1 MIHKST
7 AFTFDLNFHQFP
19 KGSASEIL
27 FISYYNI
34 HDDKVVSKVSTQ
46 MSSARRGVATEEMRQ
61 VAKDEDIDL
70 DFIVQRLANGSI
82 IIPKNNAR
90 KQKIKVVGIG
100 HGLKT
105 KVNVNIGTSTLH
117 QNLDEEIS
125 KAKVAVKYGADTI
138 MDLSDGGDLDLIR
151 QTLLDAA
158 PITFG
163 TVPVYQAYWHG
174 VEKYKNP
181 LNITED
187 DFLNAFEKNAKDG
200 VDYTTIHS
208 GITKEL
214 AKRVL
219 EVKRHGGIVSK
230 GGTITAAW
238 MLKYDKEN
246 PYHEHFDY
254 MCEIAR
260 KYDVTFSLGDALR
273 PGSILDS
280 HDELQV
286 AEMINVSRLAK
297 RAHEKDVQVMIEGP
311 GHVPLNEVA
320 ANVRLAKS
328 LIGDIPYY
336 VLGPLVTDIAAGYDH
351 IASAIGAAVSAA
363 EGVDLLCYLTPA
375 EHLALPTAEEVKE
388 GLIAYRIA
396 AHAGDLVKIRDKAI
410 KWDREITE
418 ARRTLNWE
426 KQIALAINPE
436 EAARIHFREGQHEGN
451 NVPCTM
457 CGSACVYIM
466 LPQQRQKRRTDNIS
480 NNEHD
485 DDSDVKEETTATTP
499 TSS

>member
-1 MIHKST
+1 M
-7 AFTFDLNFHQFP
+7 
-19 KGSASEIL
+19 G
-27 FISYYNI
+27 
-34 HDDKVVSKVSTQ
+34 TQ
-46 MSSARRGVATEEMRQ
+46 MTSARRGIPTEEMIQ
-61 VAKDEDIDL
+61 VAKDEDID
-70 DFIVQRLANGSI
+70 INYIIQKVANGSI
-82 IIPKNNAR
+82 IIPRNNIR

-100 HGLKT
+100 KGLKT
-105 KVNVNIGTSTLH
+105 KVNVNIGTSTLY
-117 QNLDEEIS
+117 QNLDEEVS
-125 KAKVAVKYGADTI
+125 KAKVAVKYGGDTI
-138 MDLSDGGDLDLIR
+138 MDLSDGGNLDLIR
-151 QTLLDAA
+151 ETLLEAA

-163 TVPVYQAYWHG
+163 TVPIYQAYAYG

-187 DFLNAFEKNAKDG
+187 DFLNSFEKHAKDG

-208 GITKEL
+208 GITKEI

-219 EVKRHGGIVSK
+219 EVKRHAGIVSK

-246 PYHEHFDY
+246 PYFEHFDY
-254 MCEIAR
+254 LCEIAR

-280 HDELQV
+280 HDELQLQ
-286 AEMINVSRLAK
+286 EMINVARLCK
-297 RAHEKDVQVMIEGP
+297 RAHEKDIQVMVEGP

-328 LIGDIPYY
+328 LIGEIPYY

-351 IASAIGAAVSAA
+351 IASAIGAAVSAS

-375 EHLALPTAEEVKE
+375 EHLSLPNVEDVKE

-396 AHAGDLVKIRDKAI
+396 AHAGDLVKIREKAI
-410 KWDREITE
+410 KWDRAITN
-418 ARRTLNWE
+418 ARRTLNWQ
-426 KQIALAINPE
+426 KQIDLSINPE
-436 EAARIHFREGQHEGN
+436 EAERIHNRHGQHEGN

-457 CGSACVYIM
+457 CGGACVYIM
-466 LPQQRQKRRTDNIS
+466 LPQQRKYEDKDEIVSEIKQ
-480 NNEHD
+480 
-485 DDSDVKEETTATTP
+485 
-499 TSS
+499 

>member
-1 MIHKST
+1 MT
-7 AFTFDLNFHQFP
+7 
-19 KGSASEIL
+19 
-27 FISYYNI
+27 
-34 HDDKVVSKVSTQ
+34 TQ
-46 MSSARRGVATEEMRQ
+46 ITSARRGVATEEMIQ
-61 VAKDEDIDL
+61 VAREEDINL
-70 DFIVQRLANGSI
+70 DFILRNIANGTI
-82 IIPKNNAR
+82 IIPNNSER
-90 KQKIKVVGIG
+90 RQKKVKLSGIG
-100 HGLKT
+100 SGLRT
-105 KVNVNIGTSTLH
+105 KVNVNIGTSTLY

-125 KAKVAVKYGADTI
+125 KAHVAVRYGGDTI
-138 MDLSDGGDLDLIR
+138 MDLSDGGDLNLIR
-151 QTLLDAA
+151 EKLLEAA

-163 TVPVYQAYWHG
+163 TVPVYQAYAYG

-181 LNITED
+181 LNITSD
-187 DFLNAFEKNAKDG
+187 DFLNSFERHARDG

-208 GITKEL
+208 GITREL
-214 AKRVL
+214 AMRVL
-219 EVKRHGGIVSK
+219 KVKRQGGIVSK

-238 MLKYDKEN
+238 MLKYEKEN
-246 PYHEHFDY
+246 PYYEHFDY
-254 MCEIAR
+254 MCELAR

-328 LIGDIPYY
+328 LIGNMPYY
-336 VLGPLVTDIAAGYDH
+336 VLGPLVTDVAAGYDH

-363 EGVDLLCYLTPA
+363 EGVDLLCYLTPS
-375 EHLALPTAEEVKE
+375 EHLALPTPEEVKE

-396 AHAGDLVKIRDKAI
+396 AHAGDLVKIREKAI
-410 KWDREITE
+410 KWDQAITQ

-426 KQIALAINPE
+426 KQISLSVNPE
-436 EAARIHFREGQHEGN
+436 EAERIHFRRQGQHDGN

-457 CGSACVYIM
+457 CGAACVYIM
-466 LPQQRQKRRTDNIS
+466 LPQQRSDQTPEK
-480 NNEHD
+480 NNVHN
-485 DDSDVKEETTATTP
+485 
-499 TSS
+499 

>member
-1 MIHKST
+1 MAT
-7 AFTFDLNFHQFP
+7 QVT
-19 KGSASEIL
+19 SA
-27 FISYYNI
+27 
-34 HDDKVVSKVSTQ
+34 K
-46 MSSARRGVATEEMRQ
+46 RGVVTPEMIQ
-61 VAKDEDIDL
+61 VAKDEDLSINL
-70 DFIVQRLANGSI
+70 LKNGICNGSI
-82 IIPKNNAR
+82 IIPHNTDRQQNEVKY
-90 KQKIKVVGIG
+90 VGIG
-100 HGLKT
+100 HGLRT
-105 KVNVNIGTSTLH
+105 KVNVNIGTSTLY

-125 KAKVAVKYGADTI
+125 KAKVAVKYGGDTI
-138 MDLSDGGDLDLIR
+138 MDLSDGGNLDLIR
-151 QTLLDAA
+151 EKLLEAA

-163 TVPVYQAYWHG
+163 TVPVYQAYAHG

-181 LNITED
+181 LNITAD
-187 DFLNAFEKNAKDG
+187 DFLRAFEKHVKDG

-214 AKRVL
+214 AQRVL
-219 EVKRHGGIVSK
+219 KVGRHGGIVSK

-246 PYHEHFDY
+246 PYFEHFDY

-286 AEMINVSRLAK
+286 AEMINVARLAK
-297 RAHEKDVQVMIEGP
+297 RAKEYDVQVMIEGP

-328 LIGDIPYY
+328 LLGNIPYY

-351 IASAIGAAVSAA
+351 IASAIGAAISAA
-363 EGVDLLCYLTPA
+363 EGVDLLCYLTPS

-396 AHAGDLVKIRDKAI
+396 GHAGDLVKIRDKAI
-410 KWDREITE
+410 KWDMAITE
-418 ARRTLNWE
+418 SRRTLNWE
-426 KQIALAINPE
+426 KQIALSINPE
-436 EAARIHFREGQHEGN
+436 EAERIHTRRQGQHEGN

-466 LPQQRQKRRTDNIS
+466 LPQQRKEMHPRQ
-480 NNEHD
+480 
-485 DDSDVKEETTATTP
+485 DSEKPENPNVIKM
-499 TSS
+499 

>member
-1 MIHKST
+1 MKRV
-7 AFTFDLNFHQFP
+7 AQDE
-19 KGSASEIL
+19 G
-27 FISYYNI
+27 
-34 HDDKVVSKVSTQ
+34 VS
-46 MSSARRGVATEEMRQ
+46 
-61 VAKDEDIDL
+61 L
-70 DFIVQRLANGSI
+70 DFIVRGVASGSI
-82 IIPKNNAR
+82 IIPKNNER

-100 HGLKT
+100 RGLRT

-117 QNLDEEIS
+117 QDLAEEVA
-125 KAKVAVKYGADTI
+125 KANVAVKYGADTM
-138 MDLSDGGDLDLIR
+138 MDLSDGGDLNLIR
-151 QTLLDAA
+151 QTLLEAA

-181 LNITED
+181 LAITED
-187 DFLNAFEKNAKDG
+187 DFLDAFEKNARDG

-208 GITKEL
+208 GITRDL

-219 EVKRHGGIVSK
+219 EVQRHGGIVSK

-238 MLKYDKEN
+238 MLKYEKEN
-246 PYHEHFDY
+246 PYFEHFDY
-254 MCEIAR
+254 LCEIAR

-280 HDELQV
+280 HDELQI

-297 RAHEKDVQVMIEGP
+297 RAHAKDVQVMIEGP

-320 ANVRLAKS
+320 SNVRLAKS
-328 LIGDIPYY
+328 LVGDVPYY
-336 VLGPLVTDIAAGYDH
+336 VLGPLVTDVASGYDH

-375 EHLALPTAEEVKE
+375 EHLALPTADEVKE

-396 AHAGDLVKIRDKAI
+396 AHAGDLVKIRDRAI
-410 KWDREITE
+410 KWDAEMTE

-426 KQIALAINPE
+426 RQIALSINPE
-436 EAARIHFREGQHEGN
+436 EAERIHYREGQHDGN

-466 LPQQRQKRRTDNIS
+466 LPQQRKPKQDANQS
-480 NNEHD
+480 AAPE
-485 DDSDVKEETTATTP
+485 P
-499 TSS
+499 LQ

>member
-1 MIHKST
+1 M
-7 AFTFDLNFHQFP
+7 
-19 KGSASEIL
+19 G
-27 FISYYNI
+27 
-34 HDDKVVSKVSTQ
+34 TQ
-46 MSSARRGVATEEMRQ
+46 MSSARRGIPTEEMLQ
-61 VAKDEDIDL
+61 VAKDEDIDIN
-70 DFIVQRLANGSI
+70 FIIQKVANGSV
-82 IIPKNNAR
+82 IIPRNNIR

-100 HGLKT
+100 KGLKT
-105 KVNVNIGTSTLH
+105 KVNVNIGTSTLY
-117 QNLDEEIS
+117 QNLDEEVS
-125 KAKVAVKYGADTI
+125 KAKIAVKYGGDTI
-138 MDLSDGGDLDLIR
+138 MDLSDGGNLDLIR
-151 QTLLDAA
+151 EKLLEAA

-163 TVPVYQAYWHG
+163 TVPIYQAYAYG

-187 DFLNAFEKNAKDG
+187 DFLNAFEKHAKDG

-208 GITKEL
+208 GITKEI

-219 EVKRHGGIVSK
+219 EVKRHAGIVSK

-246 PYHEHFDY
+246 PYFEHFDY
-254 MCEIAR
+254 LCEIAR

-280 HDELQV
+280 HDELQIQ
-286 AEMINVSRLAK
+286 EMINVARLCK
-297 RAHEKDVQVMIEGP
+297 RAHQKDVQVMVEGP

-351 IASAIGAAVSAA
+351 IASAIGAAVSAS

-375 EHLALPTAEEVKE
+375 EHLSLPNVEDVKE

-410 KWDREITE
+410 KWDREITK
-418 ARRTLNWE
+418 ARRTLNWQ
-426 KQIALAINPE
+426 KQIELSINPE
-436 EAARIHFREGQHEGN
+436 EAERIHNRQGQHEGN

-457 CGSACVYIM
+457 CGGACVYIM
-466 LPQQRQKRRTDNIS
+466 LPQQRKYEDKDEIVSEIKQ
-480 NNEHD
+480 
-485 DDSDVKEETTATTP
+485 
-499 TSS
+499 

>member
-1 MIHKST
+1 M
-7 AFTFDLNFHQFP
+7 
-19 KGSASEIL
+19 G
-27 FISYYNI
+27 
-34 HDDKVVSKVSTQ
+34 TQ
-46 MSSARRGVATEEMRQ
+46 MSSARRGIATAEMMQ
-61 VAKDEDIDL
+61 VAKDEDVGL
-70 DFIVQRLANGSI
+70 DGLLHGIARGSI
-82 IIPKNNAR
+82 IIPKNTVR
-90 KQKIKVVGIG
+90 KQQIKTVGIG

-105 KVNVNIGTSTLH
+105 KVNVNIGTSTLY
-117 QNLDEEIS
+117 QNLEEEIS
-125 KAKVAVKYGADTI
+125 KARVAVKYGADTI
-138 MDLSDGGDLDLIR
+138 MDLSDGGDLNLIR
-151 QTLLDAA
+151 EKLLESA

-163 TVPVYQAYWHG
+163 TVPVYQAYAHG
-174 VEKYKNP
+174 VEKYKDP
-181 LNITED
+181 LNITSD
-187 DFLNAFEKNAKDG
+187 DFLNAFEKNVKDG

-214 AKRVL
+214 AKRIFDVQ
-219 EVKRHGGIVSK
+219 RHGGIVSK

-246 PYHEHFDY
+246 PYNEYFDN

-286 AEMINVSRLAK
+286 SEMINVARLAK
-297 RAHEKDVQVMIEGP
+297 KAKEKDVQVMIEGP

-328 LIGDIPYY
+328 LIGNVPYY

-375 EHLALPTAEEVKE
+375 EHLGLPTAEEVKE

-396 AHAGDLVKIRDKAI
+396 AHAGDLVKIREKAI
-410 KWDREITE
+410 KWDRDITE
-418 ARRTLNWE
+418 ARRTLNWD
-426 KQIALAINPE
+426 KQISLAINPE
-436 EAARIHFREGQHEGN
+436 EAERIRNRRQGQIHSN
-451 NVPCTM
+451 TAPCTM
-457 CGSACVYIM
+457 CGGACVYIM
-466 LPQQRQKRRTDNIS
+466 LPQQRMYKKDIDERSDEAERTSTIQAR
-480 NNEHD
+480 
-485 DDSDVKEETTATTP
+485 KK
-499 TSS
+499 

>member
-1 MIHKST
+1 MAT
-7 AFTFDLNFHQFP
+7 QVT
-19 KGSASEIL
+19 SA
-27 FISYYNI
+27 
-34 HDDKVVSKVSTQ
+34 K
-46 MSSARRGVATEEMRQ
+46 RGVLTPEMIQ
-61 VAKDEDIDL
+61 VAKDEDLSIDL
-70 DFIVQRLANGSI
+70 LKNGICNGSI
-82 IIPKNNAR
+82 IIPNNTDR
-90 KQKIKVVGIG
+90 KQNDVKHVGIG
-100 HGLKT
+100 HGLRT
-105 KVNVNIGTSTLH
+105 KINVNIGTSTLY
-117 QNLDEEIS
+117 QNLEEEIS
-125 KAKVAVKYGADTI
+125 KAKVAVKYGGDTI
-138 MDLSDGGDLDLIR
+138 MDLSDGGNLDFIR
-151 QTLLDAA
+151 EKLLEAA

-163 TVPVYQAYWHG
+163 TVPVYQAYAYG

-181 LNITED
+181 LNITSD
-187 DFLNAFEKNAKDG
+187 DFLRSFEKHVKDG

-214 AKRVL
+214 AQRVL
-219 EVKRHGGIVSK
+219 KVGRHGGIVSK

-246 PYHEHFDY
+246 PFFEHFDY

-260 KYDVTFSLGDALR
+260 EHDVTFSLGDALR

-286 AEMINVSRLAK
+286 AEMINVARLAK
-297 RAHEKDVQVMIEGP
+297 RAREYDVQVMIEGP

-328 LIGDIPYY
+328 LLGNIPYY

-351 IASAIGAAVSAA
+351 IASAIGAAISAA
-363 EGVDLLCYLTPA
+363 EGVDLLCYLTPS

-396 AHAGDLVKIRDKAI
+396 GHAGDLVKIRDKAI
-410 KWDREITE
+410 KWDRAITE
-418 ARRTLNWE
+418 SRRTLNWE
-426 KQIALAINPE
+426 KQIALSINPE
-436 EAARIHFREGQHEGN
+436 EAERIHMRRQGQHEGN

-466 LPQQRQKRRTDNIS
+466 LPQQR
-480 NNEHD
+480 
-485 DDSDVKEETTATTP
+485 KEIHPPESEKPESTNAIEM
-499 TSS
+499 

>member
-1 MIHKST
+1 M
-7 AFTFDLNFHQFP
+7 
-19 KGSASEIL
+19 G
-27 FISYYNI
+27 
-34 HDDKVVSKVSTQ
+34 TQ
-46 MSSARRGVATEEMRQ
+46 MTSARRGIPTEEMVQ
-61 VAKDEDIDL
+61 VAKDEDMDINL
-70 DFIVQRLANGSI
+70 LIQKVANGSV
-82 IIPKNNAR
+82 IIPKNNIR

-100 HGLKT
+100 KGLKT
-105 KVNVNIGTSTLH
+105 KVNVNIGTSTLY

-125 KAKVAVKYGADTI
+125 KAKVAVKYGGDTI
-138 MDLSDGGDLDLIR
+138 MDLSDGGNLDLIR
-151 QTLLDAA
+151 EKLLEAA

-163 TVPVYQAYWHG
+163 TVPIYQAYAYG

-187 DFLNAFEKNAKDG
+187 DFLNAFEKHVKDG

-208 GITKEL
+208 GITKEI
-214 AKRVL
+214 AKRIL
-219 EVKRHGGIVSK
+219 EVKRHAGIVSK

-246 PYHEHFDY
+246 PYFQHFDY
-254 MCEIAR
+254 MCEIAK

-280 HDELQV
+280 HDELQIQEMVNV
-286 AEMINVSRLAK
+286 ARLSK
-297 RAHEKDVQVMIEGP
+297 RAHERDIQVMIEGP

-328 LIGDIPYY
+328 LIGDVPYY

-351 IASAIGAAVSAA
+351 IASAIGAAVSAS

-375 EHLALPTAEEVKE
+375 EHLSLPNVEDVKD

-396 AHAGDLVKIRDKAI
+396 AHAGDLVKMRDKAI
-410 KWDREITE
+410 KWDREITK
-418 ARRTLNWE
+418 ARRTLNWQ
-426 KQIALAINPE
+426 KQIELSINPE
-436 EAARIHFREGQHEGN
+436 EAERIHNRQGQHEGN

-457 CGSACVYIM
+457 CGGACVYIM
-466 LPQQRQKRRTDNIS
+466 LPQQRKYEDKDEIVS
-480 NNEHD
+480 E
-485 DDSDVKEETTATTP
+485 VKPIRE
-499 TSS
+499 

>member
-1 MIHKST
+1 MST
-7 AFTFDLNFHQFP
+7 
-19 KGSASEIL
+19 
-27 FISYYNI
+27 
-34 HDDKVVSKVSTQ
+34 
-46 MSSARRGVATEEMRQ
+46 ARRGMATEEMLY
-61 VAKDEDIDL
+61 VAKDEGIDIDFL
-70 DFIVQRLANGSI
+70 IPKVANGSI
-82 IIPKNNAR
+82 IIPRNNIR

-100 HGLKT
+100 KGLRT
-105 KVNVNIGTSTLH
+105 KVNVNIGTSTLY
-117 QNLDEEIS
+117 QNLDEEVS
-125 KAKVAVKYGADTI
+125 KAKVAVKYGGDTI
-138 MDLSDGGDLDLIR
+138 MDLSDGGNLDLIR
-151 QTLLDAA
+151 EKLLDAA

-163 TVPVYQAYWHG
+163 TVPIYQAYAYG

-187 DFLNAFEKNAKDG
+187 DFLNSFEKHAKDG

-219 EVKRHGGIVSK
+219 EVKRHAGIVSK

-238 MLKYDKEN
+238 MLKYEKEN
-246 PYHEHFDY
+246 PYFQHFDY

-280 HDELQV
+280 HDELQI
-286 AEMINVSRLAK
+286 AEMINVARLAK
-297 RAHEKDVQVMIEGP
+297 RAHENDVQVMIEGP

-328 LIGDIPYY
+328 LIGDVPYY

-351 IASAIGAAVSAA
+351 IASAIGAAVSAS

-375 EHLALPTAEEVKE
+375 EHLALPTVEDVKE

-396 AHAGDLVKIRDKAI
+396 AHAGDLVKMRDKAI
-410 KWDREITE
+410 KWDREITK
-418 ARRTLNWE
+418 ARRTLNWQ
-426 KQIALAINPE
+426 KQIELSINPE
-436 EAARIHFREGQHEGN
+436 EAERIHNRQGQHEGN

-457 CGSACVYIM
+457 CGGACVYIM
-466 LPQQRQKRRTDNIS
+466 LPQQRKYEDKDEIISEIKQQK
-480 NNEHD
+480 EQ
-485 DDSDVKEETTATTP
+485 
-499 TSS
+499 